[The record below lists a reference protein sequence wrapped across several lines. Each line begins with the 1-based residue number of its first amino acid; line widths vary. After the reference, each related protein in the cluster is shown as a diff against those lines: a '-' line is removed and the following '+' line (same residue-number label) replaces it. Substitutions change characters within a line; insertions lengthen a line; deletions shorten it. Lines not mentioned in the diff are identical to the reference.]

1 MKKITIAIVGGGSV
15 GVAYFTQLIDEAVR
29 QGLSHHL
36 DVLIFESQ
44 KTPGPGYAYQA
55 DFECNLLNTRAD
67 AMSAVAGDKRHFIRW
82 LEQHGADQAV
92 DFPQT
97 VIDDHA
103 FLPRSLFG
111 RYLAHQYEQ
120 TMALARAHGIKVT
133 AVTSTVTDL
142 ISLSDQRPCI
152 DTESGVAYVAD
163 RVVLSMGN
171 LPSTRFTQLNDVA
184 GFVRTPYPTRDMVR
198 NIPANASVCVLGTG
212 LSAIDTVLSL
222 MEAGHQGKIVMASR
236 TGRLP
241 SVRGTFNRPHTLTH
255 LTRAHIDNFC
265 DANGGQ
271 LKLHDVFT
279 MLLREIEEV
288 TGDAVDLKRILNS
301 GAGVLDYITS
311 EIMQA
316 DNAERL
322 WQSVIYSTNSI
333 IDYVWHRLSRDD
345 KQVFQTTFG
354 SLWSSYR
361 VSVPV
366 KNAHKLQALLKA
378 DRILVLGGV
387 SQVTYN
393 EASKVFETRIDD
405 RGSAF
410 RTVIESEYVINA
422 TGYSVQVEHSDVP
435 LVVNLLRRKL
445 AKPNEFGGFE
455 LDFETGRLV
464 GAAGEAW
471 PHVSVLGSL
480 ATGTYFWTNA
490 MDVNV
495 RLARR
500 QVEDAL
506 SVLSGSISHTALPSA
521 RVPRRRSVTRR
532 GRTASASASTR
543 QSRRYGLE
551 AAQGSASVLGVPV
564 RGELAS
570 PTTQLV

>member
-1 MKKITIAIVGGGSV
+1 MEHTIKKIKIAIVGGGSV
-15 GVAYFTQLIDEAVR
+15 GIAYFTQLINEAVR
-29 QGLSHHL
+29 QGLSRHL
-36 DVLIFESQ
+36 EVLIFESQ
-44 KTPGPGYAYQA
+44 KTLGPGYAYQT

-67 AMSAVAGDKRHFIRW
+67 AMSAVADDKRHFIRW

-92 DFPQT
+92 DFPET
-97 VIDDHA
+97 IIDDHA

-120 TMALARAHGIKVT
+120 TMALARANGIQVT
-133 AVTSTVTDL
+133 PITSTVTDL

-152 DTESGVAYVAD
+152 DTENGVAYVAD

-171 LPSTRFTQLNDVA
+171 LPSTSFTQLHDTA
-184 GFVRTPYPTRDMVR
+184 GFVRTPYPTRAMVR
-198 NIPANASVCVLGTG
+198 DIPPTASVCVLGTG
-212 LSAIDTVLSL
+212 LSAIDSVLSL
-222 MEAGHQGKIVMASR
+222 VDSGHQGKIVMASR
-236 TGRLP
+236 NGRLP

-255 LTRAHIDNFC
+255 LTREKIDNFC
-265 DANGGQ
+265 HANGGL

-279 MLLREIEEV
+279 MLLREIEDA
-288 TGDAVDLKRILNS
+288 TGTSINLKNIMNS
-301 GAGVLDYITS
+301 GAGVLEYITS
-311 EIMQA
+311 EIVQA

-345 KQVFQTTFG
+345 KQIFQNTFG

-393 EASKVFETRIDD
+393 EATKVFETRIDD
-405 RGSAF
+405 RQNAF

-422 TGYSVQVEHSDVP
+422 TGYSVQVEKSDVP
-435 LVVNLLRRKL
+435 LVLNLLRRKL
-445 AKPNEFGGFE
+445 AIPNEFGGFE
-455 LDFETGRLV
+455 LDFNTGELV
-464 GAAGEAW
+464 GSAGKTW
-471 PHVSVLGSL
+471 SNVSVLGSL
-480 ATGTYFWTNA
+480 ASGTYFWTNA

-500 QVEDAL
+500 QVED
-506 SVLSGSISHTALPSA
+506 VLSSLLDSVQYTSKPLA
-521 RVPRRRSVTRR
+521 RAPRHRPMARRNR
-532 GRTASASASTR
+532 A
-543 QSRRYGLE
+543 
-551 AAQGSASVLGVPV
+551 ASV
-564 RGELAS
+564 S
-570 PTTQLV
+570 SSSKIH